1 MFQFNP
7 PLSLYIHFPWCLKK
21 CPYCDFSS
29 HAVKDT
35 LPESE
40 YVQALLKDLDNELP
54 GVWGRTVQSIFMGG
68 GTPSLISAEAIDLL
82 LSGIR
87 ARLPLKP
94 GAEITLEANPGSAEQ
109 QRFSGYRQAGVN
121 RLSIGIQS
129 FSDRQLR
136 NLGRVH
142 DAAEAHRA
150 AQAAR
155 DAGFDNFNLDLM
167 FGLPGQTES
176 QAIDDLQQAIQLQP
190 THLSWYQLTL
200 EPNTLFHA
208 KPPTL
213 PDADSQWAIQ
223 EAGQLQ
229 LARHGY
235 TQYEVSAYAQVGQ
248 ICHHNLNYWKFGDYI
263 GIGAG
268 AHGKITDAGH
278 GVIQRRWKKRHPQD
292 YLSAAGSDAYTDGQR
307 TLTADETVFEFALNN
322 LRLKQGFSLDR
333 FEHNSGLTR
342 ERIVPLL
349 RQAQKDGLV
358 KMEKDCVIHSDRG
371 WRFLDNLIERFLIEA
386 KLIGVSPRRNDD

>member
-1 MFQFNP
+1 MFQFKAPP

-21 CPYCDFSS
+21 CPYCDFNS
-29 HAVKDT
+29 HAVKGS
-35 LPESE
+35 LPETE
-40 YVQALLKDLDNELP
+40 YIQALLKDLDNELP

-121 RLSIGIQS
+121 RLSIGVQS
-129 FSDRQLR
+129 FSDQQLH

-176 QAIDDLQQAIQLQP
+176 QAMDDLQQAIQRPCPSRYLVAEWITISAPSARGRCSAGVQKQLS
-190 THLSWYQLTL
+190 TTSKHLLACARSASAAISATSVNGFEGVSRNSRRVSGRMAVSQADRSSCATKVVSI
-200 EPNTLFHA
+200 PNLLR
-208 KPPTL
+208 KLLNSRVVL
-213 PDADSQWAIQ
+213 PNILREETTWSPACNSP
-223 EAGQLQ
+223 
-229 LARHGY
+229 
-235 TQYEVSAYAQVGQ
+235 AQV
-248 ICHHNLNYWKFGDYI
+248 
-263 GIGAG
+263 A
-268 AHGKITDAGH
+268 
-278 GVIQRRWKKRHPQD
+278 
-292 YLSAAGSDAYTDGQR
+292 
-307 TLTADETVFEFALNN
+307 
-322 LRLKQGFSLDR
+322 
-333 FEHNSGLTR
+333 
-342 ERIVPLL
+342 
-349 RQAQKDGLV
+349 
-358 KMEKDCVIHSDRG
+358 
-371 WRFLDNLIERFLIEA
+371 
-386 KLIGVSPRRNDD
+386 